1 MKRKYIE
8 IFHQSRYS
16 SEPRKTIE
24 QIGEDLENDV
34 EKYLKD
40 CEDITFEDTF
50 SVSVDIREVL
60 YLVCQVFHDPREES
74 GDYSLVINLTSG
86 GGFPSFAT
94 VFVRKPDPLKGF
106 NGKLHSIERIAQ
118 DIQESFEKR
127 DGSAIEDQIKKL
139 LETIN

>member
-8 IFHQSRYS
+8 IFHKTRYS
-16 SEPRKTIE
+16 SEPNKTIE

-40 CEDITFEDTF
+40 CTDITFEDTF

-60 YLVCQVFHDPREES
+60 YLVCQVFHDPREGS
-74 GDYSLVINLTSG
+74 GDDSLVINLTSG

-94 VFVRKPDPLKGF
+94 VHVRKPDPLKRS
-106 NGKLHSIERIAQ
+106 NGKLQSIKRISQ
-118 DIQESFEKR
+118 DIQGSFEKR
-127 DGSAIEDQIKKL
+127 DAAAIEDQIKKL
-139 LETIN
+139 LETIG

>member
-16 SEPRKTIE
+16 SAPHKSIE

-40 CEDITFEDTF
+40 CTDITFEDTF
-50 SVSVDIREVL
+50 SVSVNIREVL
-60 YLVCQVFHDPREES
+60 YLVCQVFHDPREGS
-74 GDYSLVINLTSG
+74 GDYSLVIHLTSG

-94 VFVRKPDPLKGF
+94 VHVRKPDPLKSY

>member
-40 CEDITFEDTF
+40 CTDITFEDTF
-50 SVSVDIREVL
+50 SVSVNIREVL
-60 YLVCQVFHDPREES
+60 YLVCQVFHDPREGS
-74 GDYSLVINLTSG
+74 GENSLVINLTSG

-94 VFVRKPDPLKGF
+94 VFVRKPDPRKGF

>member
-60 YLVCQVFHDPREES
+60 YLVCQVFHDPREGS
-74 GDYSLVINLTSG
+74 GENSLVINLTSG

-94 VFVRKPDPLKGF
+94 VFVRKPDPRKGF